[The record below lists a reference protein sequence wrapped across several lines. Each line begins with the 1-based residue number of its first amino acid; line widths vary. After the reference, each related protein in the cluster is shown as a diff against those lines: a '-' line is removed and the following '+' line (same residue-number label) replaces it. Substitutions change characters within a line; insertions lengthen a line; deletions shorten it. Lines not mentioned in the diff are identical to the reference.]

1 MKLDISDCPNP
12 AIDPEGYEAWIKRE
26 RDKNPPP
33 DPKVDEEAF
42 LQWVA
47 DFCDQLPYKLAPKKL
62 APKKRAPEID
72 IDRMAIELTEKVI
85 ENLKELMNPSKAP
98 TTTPEYRLLPKRP
111 PRGGC

>member
-1 MKLDISDCPNP
+1 MKLDTSDCPNP
-12 AIDPEGYEAWIKRE
+12 AIDPEGYKAWEKRE

-42 LQWVA
+42 FQWVA
-47 DFCDQLPYKLAPKKL
+47 DFCDQLPYKLL
-62 APKKRAPEID
+62 PKKRAPEID
-72 IDRMAIELTEKVI
+72 IDCIATEITEKLTVKVI
-85 ENLKELMNPSKAP
+85 EHLKELMDPSKTP